1 MKWMSTRTRQRS
13 WPIFV
18 LAILLGSSGLALA
31 GAVSLQGLADEG
43 LTPSAVPAL
52 LGPITEAGRKGWE
65 CVPERA
71 AAAKS
76 RVAAELPADGPTP

>member
-1 MKWMSTRTRQRS
+1 MKWMSTRTRHRS

-18 LAILLGSSGLALA
+18 LALLLGSSGLAFA
-31 GAVSLQGLADEG
+31 GAISLQGLADQG
-43 LTPSAVPAL
+43 MTPSAAPEL

-65 CVPERA
+65 CAPERA